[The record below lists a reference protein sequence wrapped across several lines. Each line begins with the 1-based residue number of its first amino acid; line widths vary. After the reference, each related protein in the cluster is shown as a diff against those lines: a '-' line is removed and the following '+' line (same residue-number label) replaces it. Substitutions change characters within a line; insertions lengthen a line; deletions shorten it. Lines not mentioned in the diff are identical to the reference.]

1 VIQKI
6 YEVDHL
12 VCQKGNGRILIMGFI
27 RKQKLIKKG
36 LTHVGA

>member
-1 VIQKI
+1 LIQKI

-12 VCQKGNGRILIMGFI
+12 VCQECNGLILIMGFI
-27 RKQKLIKKG
+27 KEQELIKKV